1 MNTYSFI
8 RDKRSPIPKNTTV
21 SKVMSANK
29 AKDTKP
35 ELMVRKEL
43 YKLGLVGYRLH
54 SKKIPGRPDISY
66 NSQKLAIFINGCYWH
81 RCSHCDL
88 PLPKNNTTFWKNKF
102 NANIARDQRKIIE
115 LIDLGWQVNTLW
127 ECKLKN
133 DLQNEI
139 SKLKEKLHC
148 AKTV

>member
-8 RDKRSPIPKNTTV
+8 RDKRSPIPKNTTG

-66 NSQKLAIFINGCYWH
+66 NRHKLAIFINGCYWH
-81 RCSHCDL
+81 RCPHCDL

-115 LIDLGWQVNTLW
+115 LIDLGWQVVTLW

-133 DLQNEI
+133 DLQSEI
-139 SKLKEKLHC
+139 SKIKEILL
-148 AKTV
+148 